1 MSDSAGNKGQR
12 EKDLHKPLEVK
23 MQLVLRIGYPFP
35 YPKQQTYDEIEADAD
50 AAMGI
55 RLTLQGVSG
64 LQWLHTVTVD
74 FASLEACNTAHLAT
88 GWTKR
93 SHHVLEAQTR
103 TGDGY
108 AHPAIVANRH
118 VYCGFNLIED

>member
-1 MSDSAGNKGQR
+1 
-12 EKDLHKPLEVK
+12 

-50 AAMGI
+50 AA
-55 RLTLQGVSG
+55 
-64 LQWLHTVTVD
+64 
-74 FASLEACNTAHLAT
+74 HLAT

-103 TGDGY
+103 AGDGY